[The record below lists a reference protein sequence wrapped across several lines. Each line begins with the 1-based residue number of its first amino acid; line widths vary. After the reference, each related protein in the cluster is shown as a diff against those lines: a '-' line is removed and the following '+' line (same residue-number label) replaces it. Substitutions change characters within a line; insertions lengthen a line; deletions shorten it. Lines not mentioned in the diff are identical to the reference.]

1 MYQVP
6 IDISP
11 TDLHVDSD
19 NCILHTLLFLPGI
32 ESGISAWNVRSW
44 NQLLEPQEEGHLL
57 AEADKEKNWL
67 SDERDGLL
75 DPHFDQSQ
83 LPFTFKCLI
92 LFYFLG
98 TLIIFR
104 FQIHN
109 IISLSQLV
117 DLDWVFLM
125 FVGHQQTMHFCHLLL
140 QFPGSSIQLEL
151 TSEW

>member
-57 AEADKEKNWL
+57 AEADKEKNL
-67 SDERDGLL
+67 SVRQTRYRLL

-83 LPFTFKCLI
+83 LPFTFPCLI
-92 LFYFLG
+92 PFYFLG
-98 TLIIFR
+98 TLIIF
-104 FQIHN
+104 
-109 IISLSQLV
+109 
-117 DLDWVFLM
+117 
-125 FVGHQQTMHFCHLLL
+125 
-140 QFPGSSIQLEL
+140 
-151 TSEW
+151 